1 MAAVLGA
8 FVPDIAVRWRGVV
21 TGGVAGRMG
30 VAAEARALAGRLDR
44 VGAAVLDAEA
54 RAARGDDGAARWLA
68 NVRAAAYE
76 ADAAADRCRVAARRL
91 RLREQQQQK
100 IQPHHHQAF
109 PRLLS
114 SCCDA
119 DVPGGDIAA
128 DIKSLNRKLQVIL
141 KEKNRLQLR
150 SFLGDHHATPVRS
163 ALRRRWQSQAT
174 QAPDSGIIVGSTIE
188 DDVAGLVRHLT
199 EENGQAGC
207 SIVAIVGP
215 DGIGKTTLAAKVYGS
230 ERIRRG
236 FGARAWVRVPREYTE
251 AGLLA
256 QVIDSFGGDTT
267 GGESF
272 ADLENALAR
281 LVAKRRFLL
290 VLDDVTYGGV
300 WEDTLRRPLEG
311 AAGRAGGCRVLVTA
325 RHGSIAREMGAG
337 HVHRVNKLGAGDD
350 GWLLLRA
357 AAGLALDDEG
367 AVAGELRDAG
377 ERIAEKCGGM
387 PLAVK
392 AVAGVLRTREAKA
405 EEWEEVLAS
414 PAWMVKGL
422 PEDAMKPLYLCY
434 DDLPCHL
441 KQCFLYCSLFP
452 SDLAMDRRVL
462 VQQWVAE
469 GFVEIRAGAGVE
481 EVAEE
486 YYDELVRRHLLQ
498 PEEEDDEHGGVAWC
512 TMHDMLRALAQLLSQ
527 GEDLTGDSY
536 RLLVDSD
543 TSFAPRRVSFPRRNL
558 AAIPEKVLKLEGL
571 RTLLLQK
578 NPLTIDGSIFTR
590 LEHLKVLDL
599 SETAVELIPDNL
611 GNLVYLRF
619 LNLSHTRIQAIPE
632 SIGNLWSLKFLL
644 LRGCKSLHALPKGIE
659 HLRGLRDL
667 DLAGTVIDDAA
678 FRVGHLRSLTSLL
691 WFTVTSKEARVAQD
705 RSGWPLDELKN
716 LSQLRKLHI
725 QKIEKAAGRSEAME
739 MSLAAKKGLRELEL
753 SCGGTVKPL
762 QTPELV
768 RKIEDVFEE
777 MNPPLCLEV
786 LKLANYF
793 GTRFPRWLSVTFL
806 PNLRDL
812 DIVGCNFCHSFP
824 PLGRLLEL
832 RSLYIADSSAL
843 KDIGVEFMGTKV
855 PFPKLQNMHL
865 QGLQELKT
873 WSGIE
878 PGELPSLQVLQL
890 ESCPKL
896 QHLPTGLR
904 HVTSLTRLRIADMA
918 SLEAV
923 DDIATL
929 RELSAWNTPSLKRIS
944 NLPSLEDI
952 NICHCPV
959 LEIVEN
965 VNRLQIV
972 HIFDHDLRDMPRW
985 IEAHASKLQ
994 SLNFTCTVGLL
1005 RRCLVDGPDW
1015 PVIKDIKQIYGYS
1028 TGSSYIYYTR
1038 SPYIF
1043 ESNVSAEDN
1052 LDVKENSAD
1061 PDNADDVS
1069 VSPSGTGYLEIKG
1082 FFDSKAIR
1090 TEENVFRRNM
1100 ERSMPR
1106 LTPSHLHKLVEV
1118 PEDDEDEDET
1128 DSAVLFPTDPTRGAV
1143 VVERGH
1149 PATNV
1154 HTNNGDLGPLSKET
1168 THESRAITNAG
1179 THHDTIGRS
1188 VFTMRRGSKTVNDV
1202 PSDAGTDAE
1211 TYITKYAASIGR
1223 NLVREGS
1230 REINI
1235 TEVDQAWNF
1244 STDRRKEHTSKK
1256 GEDVTA
1262 DVNIAEDI
1270 SLGHSKQ
1277 VTPKK
1282 GNDLA
1287 ETTTATTICPSNTII
1302 QKHTIKNQTANSAN
1316 GITNATP
1323 MSENPSWEEAPKKSS
1338 GVISSSRLHTLA
1350 EVPEEDEDDDETDS
1364 AVLFPT
1370 DPTRDA
1376 VVVERGHP
1384 AFTNVHTNNGDLGP
1398 LSKERIHESRA
1409 ITNTGTHH
1417 DTIGRSVLTMRRGS
1431 TTVNDVPSDAGT
1443 EAENYITKSA
1453 GSIGRN
1459 LVREGSRAINITE
1472 IDQTLNVST
1481 VRSKEHSSKRGE
1493 DIAPDVNID
1502 EDISLAHSKQVASKK
1517 GKYFAETTTDTLCSS
1532 NMVVQKHVENQ
1543 IANSANGIA
1552 NATPMPEIPSREEA
1566 LKKSAGVIGSSLIHE
1581 ASHKVFVTVTAQGLD
1596 SISLRSKQQSPNKGE
1611 KGFVAPCAANADQK
1625 EDSSISS
1632 PVKLNDEE
1640 YKAISATETNCD
1652 SGSCKLPNSLPV
1664 RNQQTQKMQQAVST
1678 DPSDDLNASM
1688 KKLLSMGSGIPKKVS
1703 SKCAVGSVKDSS
1715 VETAKSIAPRVS
1727 RPMRTMSHAID
1738 DIEAPLKSE
1747 ANTASRF
1754 SSNAAVNHSGT
1765 HDDMPG
1771 SIDAKEDDNDS
1782 RQAPKVYTA
1791 IWADTDTDTLRA
1803 RFVDSMLHLRRMA
1816 SRRRHRRRKHGS
1828 KNKWRIGPA
1837 LVAVLLLVSVVQL
1850 FFILWLCR
1858 RLLNQK

>member
-8 FVPDIAVRWRGVV
+8 FVPDTAVRWCGVV

-44 VGAAVLDAEA
+44 VGAAVRDAEA
-54 RAARGDDGAARWLA
+54 RAARGDEGAARWLA

-76 ADAAADRCRVAARRL
+76 ADAAADRCRVAARRR
-91 RLREQQQQK
+91 RLREQQQQSQQQK
-100 IQPHHHQAF
+100 QQPHHHQVL

-119 DVPGGDIAA
+119 DVPGGDITA

-150 SFLGDHHATPVRS
+150 SFLGDHDATPLRS
-163 ALRRRWQSQAT
+163 ALRHRQPHGT
-174 QAPDSGIIVGSTIE
+174 LPPDDTDIVVGSRIE
-188 DDVAGLVRHLT
+188 DDAAGLIRHLT
-199 EENGQAGC
+199 EAADEQAGC
-207 SIVAIVGP
+207 AIVAIVGP
-215 DGIGKTTLAAKVYGS
+215 DGIGKTTLAGKVYGS
-230 ERIRRG
+230 ERIRRS
-236 FGARAWVRVPREYTE
+236 FGARAWVRVPREYTV

-256 QVIDSFGGDTT
+256 QAIDAFGGDTT

-290 VLDDVTYGGV
+290 VLDDVAYGGV
-300 WEDTLRRPLEG
+300 WEDALRRPLQG
-311 AAGRAGGCRVLVTA
+311 AGRAGSRVLVTA

-337 HVHRVNKLGAGDD
+337 HVHRVRKLGAGD

-357 AAGLALDDEG
+357 AAGVVDEES
-367 AVAGELRDAG
+367 ADELKDAG
-377 ERIAEKCGGM
+377 ERIAEKCGGV

-392 AVAGVLRTREAKA
+392 AVAGVLRTREAKV
-405 EEWEEVLAS
+405 EEWEGVLAS
-414 PAWMVKGL
+414 SAWLVKGL

-452 SDLAMDRRVL
+452 SGLAMDRRVL
-462 VQQWVAE
+462 VQLWVAE
-469 GFVEIRAGAGVE
+469 GFVQIRAGAGGVE

-498 PEEEDDEHGGVAWC
+498 PAAGEGGHGGGAKRC

-527 GEDLTGDSY
+527 GEDLAGDSSY
-536 RLLVDSD
+536 RMLADSD
-543 TSFAPRRVSFPRRNL
+543 ASFAPRRVSFPRRNL
-558 AAIPEKVLKLEGL
+558 AAIPEKILKLEGL

-578 NPLTIDGSIFTR
+578 NPLTIEGSVFAR

-599 SETAVELIPDNL
+599 SETAAEIIPDSL
-611 GNLVYLRF
+611 GSLVYLRF

-632 SIGNLWSLKFLL
+632 SIGNLWSLKYIL

-678 FRVGHLRSLTSLL
+678 FRVGHLRSLTSLR
-691 WFTVTSKEARVAQD
+691 WFAVTSKEARAAQD

-716 LSQLRKLHI
+716 LSQLRTLHI
-725 QKIEKAAGRSEAME
+725 QKLEKASGRSEATE

-753 SCGGTVKPL
+753 SCSSTVKPL

-768 RKIEDVFEE
+768 RKIEDIFEE
-777 MNPPLCLEV
+777 MNPPLCLES
-786 LKLANYF
+786 LKLVNYF

-812 DIVGCNFCHSFP
+812 NIVGCNFCQSFP
-824 PLGRLLEL
+824 ALGRLPEL

-843 KDIGVEFMGTKV
+843 KDIGVEFMGTNQSHQV
-855 PFPKLQNMHL
+855 PFPKLENLHL

-873 WSGIE
+873 WRDIE

-896 QHLPTGLR
+896 RHLPAGLR
-904 HVTSLTRLRIADMA
+904 HVTSLTQLRIADTA

-952 NICHCPV
+952 NMCHCPV

-965 VNRLQIV
+965 VSRLRIV

-994 SLNFTCTVGLL
+994 SLTFTCRIGLL

-1015 PVIKDIKQIYGYS
+1015 SVIKDIKEVHGYS

-1052 LDVKENSAD
+1052 LNVKENSAD
-1061 PDNADDVS
+1061 PDNVDDVS
-1069 VSPSGTGYLEIKG
+1069 VSPSDTGYLEIKG
-1082 FFDSKAIR
+1082 FFDSKAVKTGATR
-1090 TEENVFRRNM
+1090 TEDNVFHRNM

-1106 LTPSHLHKLVEV
+1106 LTPSRLHKLEEV

-1128 DSAVLFPTDPTRGAV
+1128 DSAVLFPTDPSRGAAV
-1143 VVERGH
+1143 IERGH
-1149 PATNV
+1149 PDVTNV

-1168 THESRAITNAG
+1168 THESRAISNAG

-1188 VFTMRRGSKTVNDV
+1188 VFTVQRGSKTVNDV
-1202 PSDAGTDAE
+1202 ASNAGTDAE
-1211 TYITKYAASIGR
+1211 TY
-1223 NLVREGS
+1223 V
-1230 REINI
+1230 
-1235 TEVDQAWNF
+1235 
-1244 STDRRKEHTSKK
+1244 
-1256 GEDVTA
+1256 
-1262 DVNIAEDI
+1262 
-1270 SLGHSKQ
+1270 
-1277 VTPKK
+1277 
-1282 GNDLA
+1282 
-1287 ETTTATTICPSNTII
+1287 
-1302 QKHTIKNQTANSAN
+1302 
-1316 GITNATP
+1316 
-1323 MSENPSWEEAPKKSS
+1323 
-1338 GVISSSRLHTLA
+1338 
-1350 EVPEEDEDDDETDS
+1350 
-1364 AVLFPT
+1364 
-1370 DPTRDA
+1370 
-1376 VVVERGHP
+1376 
-1384 AFTNVHTNNGDLGP
+1384 
-1398 LSKERIHESRA
+1398 
-1409 ITNTGTHH
+1409 
-1417 DTIGRSVLTMRRGS
+1417 
-1431 TTVNDVPSDAGT
+1431 
-1443 EAENYITKSA
+1443 TKSA
-1453 GSIGRN
+1453 ASIGRN
-1459 LVREGSRAINITE
+1459 LVREGSRAINFTE
-1472 IDQTLNVST
+1472 IDQALNFST
-1481 VRSKEHSSKRGE
+1481 VRSKEHTSKKGE
-1493 DIAPDVNID
+1493 NVAADFNIA
-1502 EDISLAHSKQVASKK
+1502 EDISLAHPKQVTPQK
-1517 GKYFAETTTDTLCSS
+1517 GKDFAETTTSTICSS
-1532 NMVVQKHVENQ
+1532 SMATEKHVKNQ
-1543 IANSANGIA
+1543 TANSANGSA
-1552 NATPMPEIPSREEA
+1552 NATPMPENPSHEEA
-1566 LKKSAGVIGSSLIHE
+1566 FKKSDGVTGSSVIHE
-1581 ASHKVFVTVTAQGLD
+1581 ASHKVSVTVTAQGLD
-1596 SISLRSKQQSPNKGE
+1596 ATSLCGKQESPDIGE
-1611 KGFVAPCAANADQK
+1611 EVFVAPCAANAVDQK
-1625 EDSSISS
+1625 EESNISS

-1640 YKAISATETNCD
+1640 YKAISATET
-1652 SGSCKLPNSLPV
+1652 CKLAV
-1664 RNQQTQKMQQAVST
+1664 RNQQTQKMQQTVSADT
-1678 DPSDDLNASM
+1678 SDDLNAPT
-1688 KKLLSMGSGIPKKVS
+1688 KKFQSMGSGISEKVT

-1715 VETAKSIAPRVS
+1715 VETTQRTAPYVS
-1727 RPMRTMSHAID
+1727 RPMRTISHAVD
-1738 DIEAPLKSE
+1738 VIEAHVKPE
-1747 ANTASRF
+1747 ASTASRF
-1754 SSNAAVNHSGT
+1754 SSNAAVNHGGT
-1765 HDDMPG
+1765 HDDVPG
-1771 SIDAKEDDNDS
+1771 SIDAKEDNDS
-1782 RQAPKVYTA
+1782 HQAPKVYTA

-1803 RFVDSMLHLRRMA
+1803 RFVDSMRHLRRMA

-1828 KNKWRIGPA
+1828 KNKWSIGPA
-1837 LVAVLLLVSVVQL
+1837 PVAVLLLVSVVQL